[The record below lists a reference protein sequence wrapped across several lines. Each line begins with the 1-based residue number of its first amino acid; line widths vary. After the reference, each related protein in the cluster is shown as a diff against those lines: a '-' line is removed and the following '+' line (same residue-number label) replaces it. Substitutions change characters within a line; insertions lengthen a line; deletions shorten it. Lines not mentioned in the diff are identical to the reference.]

1 MNFAHRLAS
10 WLRITGKREGKQL
23 FLHTFAFGWGLVFKP
38 TLPFRFTSILN
49 TYLLQLANLLLN
61 KDLLNRLS

>member
-1 MNFAHRLAS
+1 MVTHHR
-10 WLRITGKREGKQL
+10 KREGKQL
-23 FLHTFAFGWGLVFKP
+23 FLHTFEFGWGLVLKP
-38 TLPFRFTSILN
+38 TLAFRFNSILN